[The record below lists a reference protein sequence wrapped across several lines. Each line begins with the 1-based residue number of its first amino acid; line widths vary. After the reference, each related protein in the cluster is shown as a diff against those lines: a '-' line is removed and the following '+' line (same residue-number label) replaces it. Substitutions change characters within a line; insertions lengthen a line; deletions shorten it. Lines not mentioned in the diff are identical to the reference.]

1 MSGSDPSKESVIND
15 TSSVTLTTTELT
27 STNTSTDCVLNEV
40 TADTTTPLQSST
52 TTTTT
57 TPLQTSTTTTTTTP
71 LQTSTTTTATTPLQ
85 SSTTTTATTP
95 LQTSTTATTTTAA
108 TTTTT
113 TAGVGG
119 SISVGLPSHDLSTVP
134 IINNSTNVTASRVE
148 SVSGI
153 CRLDTLPQE
162 PSTVS

>member
-15 TSSVTLTTTELT
+15 TSSITLTTTELT
-27 STNTSTDCVLNEV
+27 STNTSTDCVVNEV

-85 SSTTTTATTP
+85 TSTTT
-95 LQTSTTATTTTAA
+95 TTTTAA

-113 TAGVGG
+113 TGGVGG

>member
-1 MSGSDPSKESVIND
+1 MSVPDPSKESVIND
-15 TSSVTLTTTELT
+15 TSSITLTTTELT
-27 STNTSTDCVLNEV
+27 STNTSTDCVVNEV
-40 TADTTTPLQSST
+40 TVDTTTPLQTSTTTTT

-57 TPLQTSTTTTTTTP
+57 TPLQTSTTTTTTEY
-71 LQTSTTTTATTPLQ
+71 
-85 SSTTTTATTP
+85 
-95 LQTSTTATTTTAA
+95 AA

-113 TAGVGG
+113 TTGGVGG
-119 SISVGLPSHDLSTVP
+119 GNVSVGLPSHDLSTVP
-134 IINNSTNVTASRVE
+134 IINDFTNITASRVE